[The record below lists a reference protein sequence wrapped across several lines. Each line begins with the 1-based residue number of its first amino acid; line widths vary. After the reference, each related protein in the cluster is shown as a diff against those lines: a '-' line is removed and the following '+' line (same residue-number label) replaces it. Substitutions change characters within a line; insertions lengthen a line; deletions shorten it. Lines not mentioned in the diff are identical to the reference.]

1 MIGSR
6 FQNPARAVTRV
17 DWIKS
22 DGESFIDLGRAIG
35 WDGSVELDAMI
46 AADSAPSCVFGA
58 VDGADSC
65 ALRITANPKSLYTPI
80 EDDTVTENFDFYE
93 DDGFGD
99 SLHYNGTVTVR
110 YSRDEHG
117 KYTGTYTLAGTC
129 IPDYDPKHPWPLDE
143 TGAIDPDGRVSWF
156 GALDYPDLEESGARF
171 YADQSMSM
179 AAGGVV
185 FTGEWYVSSDGGTE
199 YAGVFPIVNGRR
211 RHLLYDGIDLAPY
224 MPSNP
229 NSEFWPAAYFK
240 ADRAHVFSKLDTSL
254 GWFEGDWGITL
265 PGLNAYLFAC
275 NENGEAAEIC
285 SSMKVYGVK
294 LFEGGRT
301 VASLKPAVKNGTAG
315 LYDLLSG
322 RFLANAGLGELL
334 YGNDDEDQGD

>member
-6 FQNPARAVTRV
+6 FQNPARSVTRV

-35 WDGSVELDAMI
+35 WDGSVELDARI

-58 VDGADSC
+58 VDGANSC
-65 ALRITANPKSLYTPI
+65 ALRITASLKSLYTPI
-80 EDDTVTENFDFYE
+80 EDDTVTESFDFDE

-99 SLHYNGTVTVR
+99 TLHYEGTVTVR

-117 KYTGTYTLAGTC
+117 KYTGTYTLSGTC
-129 IPDYDPKHPWPLDE
+129 VPDYDPRHPWPLDE
-143 TGAIDPDGRVSWF
+143 TGTINPDGSFSW
-156 GALDYPDLEESGARF
+156 GVTYPELEESGEKF

-179 AAGGVV
+179 AAGGIV
-185 FTGEWYVSSDGGTE
+185 FTGEWYWSASGGAE
-199 YAGVFPIVNGRR
+199 YAGVFPIVNGAR

-224 MPSNP
+224 LTSHPY
-229 NSEFWPAAYFK
+229 SESWPAAYFK
-240 ADRAHVFSKLDTSL
+240 ADREHVFSKLDTSL
-254 GWFEGDWGITL
+254 GWFEDDWGITL

-275 NENGEAAEIC
+275 NANGAAEEIC

-294 LFEGGRT
+294 LFENRKT

-322 RFLANAGLGELL
+322 RFLANAGLGELI
-334 YGNDDEDQGD
+334 YGNDD